1 MAASLK
7 SECGVSHGHPFT
19 HLLHKGSVSSGD
31 WYKDTLQYYYIQWWC
46 DTMQG
51 DLMVLWQCL
60 VIQYYIL
67 QWLLHFTVCY
77 TCICMWWLKNL
88 NPEET
93 QLHQIF
99 KKLSWRLQLK
109 STSGS
114 MIQCNPCIQK
124 PSAWL
129 YFWFGWIH
137 RFSVE
142 LTSDELADQLST
154 VIRQSVK
161 HMVAILAL
169 WDL

>member
-7 SECGVSHGHPFT
+7 SERGVSHGHPFT

-77 TCICMWWLKNL
+77 TCICMWRIKNL

-114 MIQCNPCIQK
+114 MIQCMIHAFRSLQLGCIFGLDGSIDSPWSSHQV
-124 PSAWL
+124 SWL
-129 YFWFGWIH
+129 
-137 RFSVE
+137 
-142 LTSDELADQLST
+142 TN
-154 VIRQSVK
+154 
-161 HMVAILAL
+161 
-169 WDL
+169 